1 MYKNLGSQIIFGKY
15 KIQKLISKG
24 AFSEVYLGKNIKN
37 NKNYA
42 IKIEDC
48 KKENTNLKEEA
59 YILYSVK
66 GPGIPELISFGRRG
80 KYNILVQN
88 LLGKSIYEI
97 WLKKKKKFT
106 LKDICML
113 AIQGLERLEYIHSKN
128 YIHRDIKPGN
138 FLVGNPDSSQIYL
151 IDFGMA
157 KKYRSSRT
165 GKHISF
171 SKNYIIYGTPMFL
184 SINSLKG
191 LELIRRDDL
200 ESFGLILIYLYTGN
214 LPWDKIT
221 AKNFEDLV
229 KALRKM
235 RETLPIKTLCK
246 GMPLEMNYYMEY
258 IFKLKFEQDPDYRY
272 LRSLFLN
279 ILQKIGEKN
288 DFFFS
293 WVDKKI
299 KIKKLNSRSKSN
311 SRQKVYEK
319 LFNNNKDSIQKLKN
333 QETAPINKNNKHS
346 NSLIPEQNDYTKK
359 INQINLTEKNE
370 NKNNILFEDWKIF
383 KNRLK
388 IYNQKMK
395 SDNNNTTMKNKL
407 FSINLGKKNIIPTD
421 DNKKMIKNY
430 NDQIKNISNRKSVGL
445 IVPKR
450 YKFIKYNFSPVN
462 NIIINM
468 KRRENSNL
476 QTTSPNNSKLKVYHK
491 KTKNYIKTYNS
502 FNIDNSNLKDI
513 EDNSSRLNYN
523 TINNNETKAKNLP
536 NQNNYFTF
544 EGNNN
549 NLKRI
554 IKNNRNSYA
563 TDYKSNISSYNNTI
577 SDFNIRLL
585 KAGENNGDI
594 SEDVYTH
601 SRFITLNEYKT
612 NRNFLVSKNSNNL
625 SHQIYSYNSKLN
637 SNNSRTLNTS
647 SKNKLI
653 FNYK

>member
-24 AFSEVYLGKNIKN
+24 TFSEVYLGKNIKN

-48 KKENTNLKEEA
+48 KKEKTNLKEEA

-113 AIQGLERLEYIHSKN
+113 GIQGLERLEYIHSKN

-165 GKHISF
+165 GKHVSF

-221 AKNFEDLV
+221 AKDFKGLV
-229 KALRKM
+229 KALREM

-299 KIKKLNSRSKSN
+299 EIKKLNSRSKSN
-311 SRQKVYEK
+311 SRQKLYAR
-319 LFNNNKDSIQKLKN
+319 LFQNNNVSIQKLKS
-333 QETAPINKNNKHS
+333 QETLPINQNNKHS
-346 NSLIPEQNDYTKK
+346 TSLIPKPNDYIKK

-370 NKNNILFEDWKIF
+370 KKNNISVEDLNMF
-383 KNRLK
+383 KYGIQ
-388 IYNQKMK
+388 IYKQKK
-395 SDNNNTTMKNKL
+395 KNDNNIKKMENKFL
-407 FSINLGKKNIIPTD
+407 SINPSKKNIIPND
-421 DNKKMIKNY
+421 DNKKRIKN
-430 NDQIKNISNRKSVGL
+430 NNNRIKNISNQKSVGL
-445 IVPKR
+445 ITPKAF
-450 YKFIKYNFSPVN
+450 KFIKYNFNPVN

-468 KRRENSNL
+468 EKREQLNS
-476 QTTSPNNSKLKVYHK
+476 QNNSKPKDYPK
-491 KTKNYIKTYNS
+491 KGRNYLKTYNS

-513 EDNSSRLNYN
+513 KDTSSKLIFNK
-523 TINNNETKAKNLP
+523 INNNETKAKNLP
-536 NQNNYFTF
+536 NRNNYLKI
-544 EGNNN
+544 EENNKN
-549 NLKRI
+549 SKRI
-554 IKNNRNSYA
+554 IKEDTNFSVA
-563 TDYKSNISSYNNTI
+563 GYKSIFCSYKNTI
-577 SDFNIRLL
+577 SDFNRRLL
-585 KAGENNGDI
+585 NEGENNGDI
-594 SEDVYTH
+594 FGDVHAYNRLNTLYEDNN
-601 SRFITLNEYKT
+601 R
-612 NRNFLVSKNSNNL
+612 RNFLVSKNPNNL
-625 SHQIYSYNSKLN
+625 VYTYNSPLN
-637 SNNSRTLNTS
+637 SDNWRTLINS
-647 SKNKLI
+647 SKNELI

>member
-165 GKHISF
+165 GKHVSF

-221 AKNFEDLV
+221 AKNFGDLA
-229 KALRKM
+229 KSIMEM

-299 KIKKLNSRSKSN
+299 EIKKLNSRSKSN
-311 SRQKVYEK
+311 SRQKLYAR
-319 LFNNNKDSIQKLKN
+319 LFQNNNVSIQKLKS
-333 QETAPINKNNKHS
+333 QETLPINQNNKYS
-346 NSLIPEQNDYTKK
+346 TSSTPKPKYIKK

-370 NKNNILFEDWKIF
+370 KKNNIRVEDLNMF
-383 KNRLK
+383 KYGIQ
-388 IYNQKMK
+388 IYKQKMK
-395 SDNNNTTMKNKL
+395 SGNNNKKMENKF
-407 FSINLGKKNIIPTD
+407 FSINPSKKSIIPND
-421 DNKKMIKNY
+421 DNKKRIKN
-430 NDQIKNISNRKSVGL
+430 NNNRIKNISNQKSVGL
-445 IVPKR
+445 ITPKAF
-450 YKFIKYNFSPVN
+450 KFIKYNFSPVN

-468 KRRENSNL
+468 EKREQLNS
-476 QTTSPNNSKLKVYHK
+476 QNNSKPKDYPK
-491 KTKNYIKTYNS
+491 KERNYLKTYNS

-513 EDNSSRLNYN
+513 KDTSSKLFFNK
-523 TINNNETKAKNLP
+523 INNNETKSKNLP
-536 NQNNYFTF
+536 NRNNYLKI
-544 EGNNN
+544 EENNKN
-549 NLKRI
+549 SKRI
-554 IKNNRNSYA
+554 IKKDTNFSVA
-563 TDYKSNISSYNNTI
+563 GYKSIFCSYKNTI
-577 SDFNIRLL
+577 SDFNRRLL
-585 KAGENNGDI
+585 NEGENNGDI
-594 SEDVYTH
+594 FGDVHAYNRLNTLYEDNN
-601 SRFITLNEYKT
+601 R
-612 NRNFLVSKNSNNL
+612 RNFLVSKNPNNL
-625 SHQIYSYNSKLN
+625 VYTYHSPLN
-637 SNNSRTLNTS
+637 SDNWRTLINS

-653 FNYK
+653 LNYK

>member
-24 AFSEVYLGKNIKN
+24 TFSEVYLGKNIKN

-48 KKENTNLKEEA
+48 KKEKTNLKEEA

-113 AIQGLERLEYIHSKN
+113 GIQGLERLEYIHSKN

-165 GKHISF
+165 GKHVSF

-221 AKNFEDLV
+221 AKDFKGLV
-229 KALRKM
+229 KALREM

-299 KIKKLNSRSKSN
+299 EIKKLNSRSKSN
-311 SRQKVYEK
+311 SRQKLYAR
-319 LFNNNKDSIQKLKN
+319 LFQNNNVSIQKLKS
-333 QETAPINKNNKHS
+333 QETLPINQNNKHS
-346 NSLIPEQNDYTKK
+346 TSLIPKPNDYIKK

-370 NKNNILFEDWKIF
+370 KKNNISVEDLNMF
-383 KNRLK
+383 KYGIQ
-388 IYNQKMK
+388 IYKQKK
-395 SDNNNTTMKNKL
+395 KNDNNIKKMENKF
-407 FSINLGKKNIIPTD
+407 FSINPSKKNIIPND
-421 DNKKMIKNY
+421 DNKKRIKN
-430 NDQIKNISNRKSVGL
+430 NNNRIKNISNQKSVGL
-445 IVPKR
+445 ITPKAF
-450 YKFIKYNFSPVN
+450 KFIKYNFNPVN

-468 KRRENSNL
+468 EKREQLNS
-476 QTTSPNNSKLKVYHK
+476 QNNSKPKDYPK
-491 KTKNYIKTYNS
+491 KGRNYLKTYNS

-513 EDNSSRLNYN
+513 KDTSSKLIFNK
-523 TINNNETKAKNLP
+523 INNNETKAKNLP
-536 NQNNYFTF
+536 NRNNYLKI
-544 EGNNN
+544 EENNKN
-549 NLKRI
+549 SKRI
-554 IKNNRNSYA
+554 IKKDTNFSGA
-563 TDYKSNISSYNNTI
+563 GYKSNFCSYKNTI
-577 SDFNIRLL
+577 SDFNRRLL
-585 KAGENNGDI
+585 NEGENNGDI
-594 SEDVYTH
+594 FGDVHAYN
-601 SRFITLNEYKT
+601 RLNTLYKD
-612 NRNFLVSKNSNNL
+612 NNRRNFLVSKNPNNL
-625 SHQIYSYNSKLN
+625 IYTYNSPLN
-637 SNNSRTLNTS
+637 RDNWRTLINS
-647 SKNKLI
+647 SKNELI